1 MNHRGKRQSME
12 EVFEIPVR
20 VYVEDTDAGGI
31 VYYVNYLKFM
41 ERARTEW
48 FRARGYEKPA
58 LFRDHLM
65 FVVHSLEI
73 GYHKPARLDDLLGVS
88 AAVRRAGRT
97 FFIMEQVV
105 RRGDE
110 VLCTAQVKV
119 ACVAREGLKPRPI
132 PDDVRERVLEDAN
145 PRPPGASQSR

>member
-1 MNHRGKRQSME
+1 MG
-12 EVFEIPVR
+12 EVFDIPVR

-48 FRARGYEKPA
+48 FRSRGYEKPA
-58 LFRDHLM
+58 LFRDDLM

-73 GYHKPARLDDLLGVS
+73 GYRKPARLDDLLRVS
-88 AAVRRAGRT
+88 AWVVRPGRT
-97 FFIMEQVV
+97 FFIMEQTV

-110 VLCTAQVKV
+110 VLCTARVKV
-119 ACVAREGLKPRPI
+119 ACVARDGLKPRPI
-132 PDDVRERVLEDAN
+132 PADVRERALADL
-145 PRPPGASQSR
+145 